1 MKTRC
6 LHSDFGKR
14 GLLQTTNN
22 NHNPHHHYT
31 PPTDSATSRAH
42 PIATMSEGH
51 QSDDEHNSDHEEGEN
66 KSSKVESEE
75 DREAAS
81 QAAQERFFELDV
93 EMKSTMVE
101 FKKRGSDMDEVREE
115 FEKLYR
121 SFTNVHNSE
130 LRYTKR
136 AKELTNEI
144 RTARGKRLDLK
155 GEDDRVQN
163 HKGHLKDVIAQTWK
177 SSNEAKIQEQDKK
190 TKISVL
196 KVSIER
202 LKTDLSRGSG
212 WTKEQEL
219 AINKLK
225 AEQVDLEDQ
234 LEERT
239 QLLTT
244 IRDSIGSLGSNLA
257 DEEQMRQRLQTDNL
271 ELDSLINNVT
281 KEGEDERQNKAE
293 QDSKL
298 TEVKSRIEATAV
310 DIDASRRQIR
320 TGRLELAQKD
330 SQLAKTKR
338 ALENFL
344 KRYEAIVLDTSHLTE
359 DVDEQ
364 VKASKKVEKS
374 HKGLETAI
382 NEKKHE
388 HQITKKELSKIKKII
403 AIAEK
408 RVAHFIKMKEKADV
422 AREEIVVLKE
432 KISEELVVEKI
443 NCEKI
448 KKQISELT
456 REKDI
461 LDKDVSGSE
470 DRTGKLSAVIKLQHN
485 TGRNLQVEEQ
495 GHVIHGRLQHEQIEN
510 LESDLE
516 KYDRGY
522 GEANKMYYA
531 ALDWV
536 KREDRNVVELQ
547 INITEGATRLKQQQ
561 NLYEQV
567 RADRNTYS
575 KNLIEHQ
582 NEILEMRRRFKSMNH
597 QIEQLKEEITGKDHS
612 LVKEH
617 FEHHKVERE
626 KDVLKNAV
634 TKAKKRTVNCRQ
646 ISSQQASEISKLN
659 SILQEAESERNRQ
672 AKEISSITSEQQLLG
687 SQLTQRNQEL
697 RQLYEKIKLLRARL
711 TTGEKYYDKIVKQ
724 TNNYYTTIDTLKTEL
739 EDAKGNVTELDELKR
754 VALNIESD
762 LTREK
767 IKKTFLSAELG
778 RPINVHRWRKLEGSD
793 PARWAQVQRLQAL
806 QNKVIG
812 KTSEV
817 MNKDIL
823 IQEKEVLYVELK
835 NVLGRQPGP
844 EVTEQLEIYEYNLKQ
859 KNKQMKAMRGELT
872 LYQEQVKQHK
882 RDIEHITEKRNGLKN
897 MFFKTMRNRSNNA
910 YVRAMTGNEGGR
922 GDTAEGEGS
931 VVGGEAEFMGDQ
943 KMEEVEQKTARV
955 VQ

>member
-1 MKTRC
+1 
-6 LHSDFGKR
+6 
-14 GLLQTTNN
+14 
-22 NHNPHHHYT
+22 
-31 PPTDSATSRAH
+31 
-42 PIATMSEGH
+42 MSND
-51 QSDDEHNSDHEEGEN
+51 QKSDDGTNSDQEVNDDNSNGG
-66 KSSKVESEE
+66 KGLSEE
-75 DREAAS
+75 DREAAAL
-81 QAAQERFFELDV
+81 AAQERFFELDV

-101 FKKRGSDMDEVREE
+101 LKKRGSDMDEVCEE

-121 SFTNVHNSE
+121 SFINVHNSE
-130 LRYTKR
+130 LRYSKR

-155 GEDDRVQN
+155 SEDDRVQN

-190 TKISVL
+190 NKISAL

-202 LKTDLSRGSG
+202 LKNDLSRGSG

-219 AINKLK
+219 AINKLR
-225 AEQVDLEDQ
+225 AEQKDLEEQ
-234 LEERT
+234 LEERA

-244 IRDSIGSLGSNLA
+244 IRDSIGSLGGNLA
-257 DEEQMRQRLQTDNL
+257 DEEKLRQSLQSDNL
-271 ELDSLINNVT
+271 ELDSLINAVT
-281 KEGEDERQNKAE
+281 KEGEEERRNKAE

-298 TEVKSRIEATAV
+298 NEVKSKIEATAI

-338 ALENFL
+338 SLETFL

-364 VKASKKVEKS
+364 VKASKKIEES
-374 HKGLETAI
+374 HKVLDTAI
-382 NEKKHE
+382 NEKKFE
-388 HQITKKELSKIKKII
+388 HNLTRKELAKIKKII
-403 AIAEK
+403 AIAKK
-408 RVAHFIKMKEKADV
+408 RVEYFVKMKEKADA
-422 AREEIVVLKE
+422 AREEILSLKQKITDDLMNE
-432 KISEELVVEKI
+432 KM

-448 KKQISELT
+448 KKQISELS

-461 LDKDVSGSE
+461 LSKDLSGSE
-470 DRTGKLSAVIKLQHN
+470 DRASKLSAVIKLQHN
-485 TGRNLQVEEQ
+485 TGRNLQVEEA
-495 GHVIHGRLQHEQIEN
+495 GHVVHGRLQHEQIETI
-510 LESDLE
+510 ESDIE
-516 KYDRGY
+516 KYDRAHS
-522 GEANKMYYA
+522 EANKMYYA

-536 KREDRNVVELQ
+536 KREDRNIVELQ
-547 INITEGATRLKQQQ
+547 MNIAEGATRLKQQQ

-582 NEILEMRRRFKSMNH
+582 NEILEMRRKFKMMNH

-659 SILQEAESERNRQ
+659 SILQEAEAERDRQ

-711 TTGEKYYDKIVKQ
+711 TTGEKYYDKICNQ
-724 TNNYYTTIDTLKTEL
+724 TNEYYKTIDTLKTEL
-739 EDAKGNVTELDELKR
+739 ENAKGNVTELDELKR
-754 VALNIESD
+754 AALNIESE

-793 PARWAQVQRLQAL
+793 PARWIQVQRLQEL
-806 QNKVIG
+806 QTQVID

-817 MNKDIL
+817 MNIDIL

-844 EVTEQLEIYEYNLKQ
+844 EVKEQLEIYEYNLKQ
-859 KNKQMKAMRGELT
+859 KNKQMKAMRGELK

-882 RDIEHITEKRNGLKN
+882 RDIEHIREKKDGLKSSYFN
-897 MFFKTMRNRSNNA
+897 TMRDRANNA
-910 YVRAMTGNEGGR
+910 YARVMTGGNSGDGKRVAGDESVGAMGGSEKV
-922 GDTAEGEGS
+922 TE
-931 VVGGEAEFMGDQ
+931 EFSGDQ
-943 KMEEVEQKTARV
+943 KMEEQKTES
-955 VQ
+955 